1 MFVPPTVRYRGTQQ
15 DNIQEVKNLFRKF
28 ALGLAALVA
37 VGAVS
42 AQITDYVP
50 VTDELLAN
58 PPAEDWLTYRQ
69 NLQGWGFSPLDQ
81 INVDN
86 VDGLQLVW
94 SRAMESGSNE
104 GTALVHDG
112 VMFVANPRDV
122 IQAIDAVTGELI
134 WEYRRQLPPVAELN
148 ALGEHTRSIS
158 LYEDHVI
165 YVSWDNAIVALDAA
179 TGQVA
184 WETPRGE
191 AELITNSTGPI
202 IADGVVIAG
211 STCQF
216 AGFGCYVTG
225 HDADSGEE
233 LWRNYLIPREGEEG
247 DETWAGEIGRAHV

>member
-1 MFVPPTVRYRGTQQ
+1 MKRFA
-15 DNIQEVKNLFRKF
+15 F
-28 ALGLAALVA
+28 ALAAVA
-37 VGAVS
+37 TLGAAS
-42 AQITDYVP
+42 AQITDYTP

-58 PPAEDWLTYRQ
+58 PPAESWLTYRQ

-81 INVDN
+81 ITADN
-86 VDGLQLVW
+86 VGDLQLVW
-94 SRAMESGSNE
+94 SRAMEMGSNE

-112 VMFVANPRDV
+112 IMFVANPRDV
-122 IQAIDAVTGELI
+122 IQAIDAADGTLL
-134 WEYRRQLPPVAELN
+134 WEYRRQLPPASELSS
-148 ALGEHTRSIS
+148 LGEHTRSMA
-158 LYEDHVI
+158 LYEDKVI

-191 AELITNSTGPI
+191 ADLITNSTGPI

-233 LWRNYLIPREGEEG
+233 LWQ
-247 DETWAGEIGRAHV
+247 IGRASCRES